1 MTGHGHGHGHGPHG
15 QGGQM
20 TPEQQ
25 KQMIEQ
31 DLRLAKNLGQIKH
44 KIVVMSG
51 KGGVGKSTVA
61 ANLAE
66 TLQKLGFK
74 TGILDADIHGPNIPK
89 MLGVDLYGESFNEY
103 QFNVFKEITESGLE
117 GKNFKTDEEKL
128 AFIESKKEEYK
139 HSMFPVETPSGL
151 KVMSMA
157 FLLDGID
164 RPIIWRGPQKTG
176 AIRQL
181 ISDAH
186 WGSLD
191 YLIIDNPPGT
201 GDEPLTVLQTI
212 PDADAV
218 IMVTTP
224 NVVSQEDVLKCV
236 KMVEM
241 MNIEQIGLIE
251 NMAYYMCPHCDE
263 KLHIFGEGNGEAFA
277 EEMEITYLGDL
288 PIEEKVSDS
297 PNKEG
302 VISVIDPSDEVSKR
316 FVEIVKD
323 IQKEFIKE

>member
-1 MTGHGHGHGHGPHG
+1 MPEHGHGHHGH
-15 QGGQM
+15 GGQM

-25 KQMIEQ
+25 RQMIEQ
-31 DLRLAKNLGQIKH
+31 EIRLAKNLGQIKH
-44 KIVVMSG
+44 KLIVMSG

-89 MLGVDLYGESFNEY
+89 MLGLEVYGEAFHQD
-103 QFNVFKEITESGLE
+103 QFQRFKEITEAGLE
-117 GKNFKTDEEKL
+117 AENFQTDEEKQ
-128 AFIESKKEEYK
+128 AFIKAKQEEFNATL
-139 HSMFPVETPSGL
+139 FPVTTESGL

-157 FLLDGID
+157 FLLENID
-164 RPIIWRGPQKTG
+164 TPIIWRGPQKTG
-176 AIRQL
+176 AIKQL
-181 ISDAH
+181 ISDAY
-186 WGSLD
+186 WGELD

-241 MNIEQIGLIE
+241 MNIDKIGLIE
-251 NMAYYMCPHCDE
+251 NMAYYMCPHCGE
-263 KLHIFGEGNGEAFA
+263 KLNIFGKGNGEAFA
-277 EEMEITYLGDL
+277 EEMDINYLGEL

-297 PNKEG
+297 PNHDG
-302 VISVIDPSDEVSKR
+302 VISTLDPSDEVSKR
-316 FVEIVKD
+316 FVEIVSD
-323 IQKEFIKE
+323 IQNEFIKD

>member
-1 MTGHGHGHGHGPHG
+1 MPEHGHGHGHHG
-15 QGGQM
+15 HGGQM

-25 KQMIEQ
+25 RQMIEQ
-31 DLRLAKNLGQIKH
+31 EIRLAKNLGQIKH

-61 ANLAE
+61 ANIAE

-89 MLGVDLYGESFNEY
+89 MLGLELYGEAFQEN
-103 QFNVFKEITESGLE
+103 QFEQFKAITEAGLASQDF
-117 GKNFKTDEEKL
+117 KNDEEKL
-128 AFIESKKEEYK
+128 EFIESKKQEYS
-139 HSMFPVETPSGL
+139 HSMFPVVAPSGL

-157 FLLDGID
+157 FLLDSID
-164 RPIIWRGPQKTG
+164 TPIIWRGPQKTG
-176 AIRQL
+176 AIKQL
-181 ISDAH
+181 ISDCH
-186 WGSLD
+186 WGNLD

-236 KMVEM
+236 KMVQQM
-241 MNIEQIGLIE
+241 GIQKVGLIE
-251 NMAYYMCPHCDE
+251 NMAYYICPHCDE
-263 KLHIFGEGNGEAFA
+263 KLHIFGKGNGEAFA
-277 EEMEITYLGDL
+277 DEMEITYLGDL

-297 PNKEG
+297 PNKDG
-302 VISVIDPSDEVSKR
+302 VISTIEPDDEVSKR
-316 FVEIVKD
+316 FVEIVGE
-323 IQKEFIKE
+323 IQKEF

>member
-1 MTGHGHGHGHGPHG
+1 MAEGHHGHHGH
-15 QGGQM
+15 GGQM

-25 KQMIEQ
+25 RQMIEQ
-31 DLRLAKNLGQIKH
+31 EIRLAKNLGQIKH

-66 TLQKLGFK
+66 TLQKLGYS

-89 MLGVDLYGESFNEY
+89 MLGVDMFEDGYNEY
-103 QFNVFKEITESGLE
+103 QFNCFKEIVESGME
-117 GKNFKTDEEKL
+117 GKDFKDKDEEL
-128 AFIESKKEEYK
+128 AFIEAKKEEYK
-139 HSMFPVETPSGL
+139 HSMFPVTTPSGL

-157 FLLDGID
+157 FLIDTID

-176 AIRQL
+176 AIKQL
-181 ISDAH
+181 ISDVY

-241 MNIEQIGLIE
+241 MNIEKIGLIE
-251 NMAYYMCPHCDE
+251 NMAYYICPHCDE
-263 KLHIFGEGNGEAFA
+263 KLHIFGKGNGKEFA
-277 EEMEITYLGDL
+277 EEMEIVYLGDL
-288 PIEEKVSDS
+288 PIEEAVSNS
-297 PNKEG
+297 PNEDAT
-302 VISVIDPSDEVSKR
+302 ISTLNPDDEVSKR
-316 FVEIVKD
+316 FVEIVKGIED
-323 IQKEFIKE
+323 NFIQ

>member
-1 MTGHGHGHGHGPHG
+1 
-15 QGGQM
+15 M

-25 KQMIEQ
+25 RQMIAQE
-31 DLRLAKNLGQIKH
+31 LRLAKNLGQIKH

-61 ANLAE
+61 ANIAE
-66 TLQKLGFK
+66 TLQKLGYK

-89 MLGVDLYGESFNEY
+89 MLGLEMYGPEFGEN
-103 QFNVFKEITESGLE
+103 QFETFKEITEARLAEKEFDS
-117 GKNFKTDEEKL
+117 DEEKL
-128 AFIESKKEEYK
+128 AFIESVKEEFN
-139 HSMFPVETPSGL
+139 STMFPVKLESGL

-157 FLLDGID
+157 FLIENID
-164 RPIIWRGPQKTG
+164 TPIIWRGPQKTG
-176 AIRQL
+176 AIKQL
-181 ISDAH
+181 IADCN
-186 WGSLD
+186 WGELD
-191 YLIIDNPPGT
+191 YLIVDNPPGT

-212 PDADAV
+212 PETDVV

-241 MNIEQIGLIE
+241 MNIDKIGLIE
-251 NMAYYMCPHCDE
+251 NMAYYNCPHCGE

-288 PIEEKVSDS
+288 PIEEKVSNS
-297 PNKEG
+297 PNEDG
-302 VISVIDPSDEVSKR
+302 VIATIDPDDEVSKR

-323 IQKEFIKE
+323 IQKEFIEE

>member
-1 MTGHGHGHGHGPHG
+1 MPEHGHGHHGH
-15 QGGQM
+15 GGQM

-25 KQMIEQ
+25 KQMIAQE
-31 DLRLAKNLGQIKH
+31 LRLAKNLGQIKH

-61 ANLAE
+61 ANIAE
-66 TLQKLGFK
+66 TLQKVGFK

-89 MLGVDLYGESFNEY
+89 MLGVELYGENFSNY
-103 QFNVFKEITESGLE
+103 QFEVFKELTEGAMAKE
-117 GKNFKTDEEKL
+117 TFANDEEK
-128 AFIESKKEEYK
+128 AEFIKAKQEEYK
-139 HSMFPVETPSGL
+139 HSMFPVTLPSGL

-157 FLLDGID
+157 FLLDSID
-164 RPIIWRGPQKTG
+164 TPIIWRGPQKTG
-176 AIRQL
+176 AIKQL

-186 WGSLD
+186 WGELD

-236 KMVEM
+236 KMVGM
-241 MNIEQIGLIE
+241 MNIDNIGLIE
-251 NMAYYMCPHCDE
+251 NMAYYVCPHCGD
-263 KLHIFGEGNGEAFA
+263 KLYIFGEGNGKEFA

-288 PIEEKVSDS
+288 PIEEAVSQS
-297 PNKEG
+297 PNKEA
-302 VISVIDPSDEVSKR
+302 VISVLDPSDEVSKR
-316 FVEIVKD
+316 FVEIVTD

>member
-1 MTGHGHGHGHGPHG
+1 MPEHGHGHHGH
-15 QGGQM
+15 GGQM

-25 KQMIEQ
+25 RQMIEQ
-31 DLRLAKNLGQIKH
+31 EIRLAKNLGQIKH

-61 ANLAE
+61 ANIAE

-89 MLGVDLYGESFNEY
+89 MLGLELYGENFQNY
-103 QFNVFKEITESGLE
+103 QFEVFRDLTEGAMAKETFE
-117 GKNFKTDEEKL
+117 NDEQKAE
-128 AFIESKKEEYK
+128 FIKAKQEEYK
-139 HSMFPVETPSGL
+139 HSMFPAVTPSGL

-157 FLLDGID
+157 FLLDNID
-164 RPIIWRGPQKTG
+164 TPIIWRGPQKTG

-186 WGSLD
+186 WGNLD

-241 MNIEQIGLIE
+241 MNIDKIGLIE
-251 NMAYYMCPHCDE
+251 NMAYYICPHCGE
-263 KLHIFGEGNGEAFA
+263 KLPVFGEGNGQKFA
-277 EEMEITYLGDL
+277 DEMEITYLGDL

-297 PNKEG
+297 PNKDG
-302 VISVIDPSDEVSKR
+302 VIATLDPSDEVSKR
-316 FVEIVKD
+316 FVEIVSE
-323 IQKEFIKE
+323 IQNDFIKD

>member
-1 MTGHGHGHGHGPHG
+1 MAGHGHGHHGH
-15 QGGQM
+15 GGQM

-31 DLRLAKNLGQIKH
+31 EIRLAKNLGQIKH

-89 MLGVDLYGESFNEY
+89 MLGLELYGENFSNY
-103 QFNVFKEITESGLE
+103 QFEVFKELTENAMAKE
-117 GKNFKTDEEKL
+117 TFANEEEQ
-128 AFIESKKEEYK
+128 AEFIKAKQEEYK
-139 HSMFPVETPSGL
+139 HSMFPVTLPSGL

-157 FLLDGID
+157 FLLDSID
-164 RPIIWRGPQKTG
+164 TPIIWRGPQKTG
-176 AIRQL
+176 AIKQL

-186 WGSLD
+186 WGELD

-236 KMVEM
+236 KMVGM
-241 MNIEQIGLIE
+241 MNIDNIGLIE
-251 NMAYYMCPHCDE
+251 NMAYYVCPHCDE
-263 KLHIFGEGNGEAFA
+263 KLYIFGEGNGKEFA
-277 EEMEITYLGDL
+277 DEMEITYLGDL
-288 PIEEKVSDS
+288 PIEEAVSQS
-297 PNKEG
+297 PNKEA
-302 VISVIDPSDEVSKR
+302 VISVLDPSDEVSKR
-316 FVEIVKD
+316 FVEIVTD

>member
-1 MTGHGHGHGHGPHG
+1 MPEHGHHGH
-15 QGGQM
+15 GGQM

-25 KQMIEQ
+25 KLMIEQ
-31 DLRLAKNLGQIKH
+31 EIRLAKNLGQIKH

-61 ANLAE
+61 ANIAE
-66 TLQKLGFK
+66 TLQKLGYK

-89 MLGVDLYGESFNEY
+89 MLGLELYGEEFSQN
-103 QFNVFKEITESGLE
+103 QFETFRQITESRLAE
-117 GKNFKTDEEKL
+117 RTFESDEEKL
-128 AFIESKKEEYK
+128 AYIESIKQEFNAT
-139 HSMFPVETPSGL
+139 MFPVTLPSGL

-157 FLLDGID
+157 FLLESID
-164 RPIIWRGPQKTG
+164 TPIIWRGPQKTG
-176 AIRQL
+176 AIKQL
-181 ISDAH
+181 ISDCH
-186 WGSLD
+186 WGELD

-212 PDADAV
+212 PDAEAV

-236 KMVEM
+236 KMVGM
-241 MNIEQIGLIE
+241 MNIQKIGLIE
-251 NMAYYMCPHCDE
+251 NMAYYNCPHCGE
-263 KLHIFGEGNGEAFA
+263 KLHIFGKGNGEKFA

-297 PNKEG
+297 PNHDG
-302 VISVIDPSDEVSKR
+302 VISTIDPDDEVSKR

-323 IQKEFIKE
+323 IQEQFE